1 MPQVVDDALRDS
13 IAAFPE
19 ELQESLKEKFNA
31 YYANPET
38 HHVEQV
44 LRKRMTDAHAQ
55 SLLFSP
61 TREQAA
67 LYVTLIQGP
76 PKGAPESHPCSVV
89 CQRYLSMWYLCH
101 ARHWPLAKEFILHG
115 GLDALVDL
123 FEHDNMHFRG
133 QALDVF
139 TQVTSN
145 PDFDWFTLPSCAES
159 KAIHSKM
166 LLLTNTSDFVK
177 SLVANKGVAAM
188 SYYALQILAFFMSWV
203 RKLYTKGELRLSSA
217 LLATLS
223 DWKST
228 PGLSEEERTLATKVF
243 DDFNRWPAADAEE
256 RQQKKELFEEVEYPE
271 GTLNLKQA
279 HDAILA
285 LDYDQAIPLC
295 SSIIDLG
302 DATPAP
308 DRMQAYSLRGHA
320 RFLRQLDRNDLKKLV
335 YKMAIDDFTSALD
348 MEVSVDGYFSRVQLI
363 EEKATAL
370 AHLHIFSQALATLTP
385 EDWMTQDESSR
396 LEDKAREIRALQEEY
411 NQLHGQKHMK
421 EQTIFDAIM
430 LRRGK
435 EVAQQAVE
443 PLQSRV
449 VATSNQD
456 TNDEPA
462 APSIPKPKKAKVSP
476 PNKTK
481 TSLVPPLARKLLKCK
496 QDPAAMAKFLGAVS
510 GDDVADSLVGILN
523 PDVLR
528 SIVAGA
534 ALLSPDKAHDVVRAL
549 QTLPA
554 FSLVLDLADD
564 PALVASMTTLT
575 LQ

>member
-1 MPQVVDDALRDS
+1 MPQVIDDALRDS

-76 PKGAPESHPCSVV
+76 PKGAPESHPCSV
-89 CQRYLSMWYLCH
+89 
-101 ARHWPLAKEFILHG
+101 G

-320 RFLRQLDRNDLKKLV
+320 RFLRQLDRNDLKK
-335 YKMAIDDFTSALD
+335 AIDDFTSALD
-348 MEVSVDGYFSRVQLI
+348 MEVSVDGYLSRVQLI

-411 NQLHGQKHMK
+411 NQLHGQKHVK

>member
-76 PKGAPESHPCSVV
+76 PKGAPESHPCSV
-89 CQRYLSMWYLCH
+89 
-101 ARHWPLAKEFILHG
+101 G

-320 RFLRQLDRNDLKKLV
+320 RFLRQLDRNDLKK
-335 YKMAIDDFTSALD
+335 AIDDFTSALD